1 MYMIVFESQKDSLLL
16 RELTFL
22 CSLLSA
28 VFRLWHFTAPL
39 LGDRD

>member
-1 MYMIVFESQKDSLLL
+1 MYMIVSESQKDSLLL
-16 RELTFL
+16 RELMFL
-22 CSLLSA
+22 CSLSA

>member
-1 MYMIVFESQKDSLLL
+1 MYMIVSESQKDGLLL

-28 VFRLWHFTAPL
+28 VFRLWRFIAPL
-39 LGDRD
+39 LRDRD